1 MSTGELVASL
11 HQHYQNVTGICFT
24 ADGSRFISGGA
35 EGLVLV
41 WSLETA
47 MLNQS
52 NANSVRKN
60 VPAMCYVFH
69 HDVNSFFFLPLFY
82 AGLRTRIDMV

>member
-11 HQHYQNVTGICFT
+11 RRHYQNVTGICFT

-47 MLNQS
+47 LLNQS

-60 VPAMCYVFH
+60 VPAMCYVP
-69 HDVNSFFFLPLFY
+69 S
-82 AGLRTRIDMV
+82 

>member
-11 HQHYQNVTGICFT
+11 RRHYQNVTGICFT

-47 MLNQS
+47 LLNQS
-52 NANSVRKN
+52 NANSVCRN
-60 VPAMCYVFH
+60 VPEMCWMCSIWYLDVQYLVF
-69 HDVNSFFFLPLFY
+69 VC
-82 AGLRTRIDMV
+82 AGL